1 MFGPFKFKKTSSIL
15 IINGNNDIL
24 KIIDDVAYAHH
35 MINFV
40 RLLPKKKKKEC
51 LFFHKANI
59 SKELIVQI
67 EVND

>member
-24 KIIDDVAYAHH
+24 KIIDDVAYAYH

-40 RLLPKKKKKEC
+40 WLLPKKKKTKC
-51 LFFHKANI
+51 LIFHKANI
-59 SKELIVQI
+59 QR
-67 EVND
+67 VNCSN

>member
-40 RLLPKKKKKEC
+40 RLLLGKKKC
-51 LFFHKANI
+51 LIFHKANI
-59 SKELIVQI
+59 QR
-67 EVND
+67 VNCSN